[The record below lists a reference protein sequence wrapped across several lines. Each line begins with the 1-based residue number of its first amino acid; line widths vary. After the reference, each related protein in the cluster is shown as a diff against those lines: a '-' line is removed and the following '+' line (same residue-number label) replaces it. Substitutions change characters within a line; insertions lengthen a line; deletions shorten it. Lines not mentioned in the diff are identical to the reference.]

1 MRVCAYVRV
10 REGTQFVGHWR
21 MADITGINE
30 LQVAFQQ
37 LGRTTG
43 ANIHRAL
50 ARCGAFAMREAKDNA
65 PKSATMK
72 QLSATLKRKKRTS
85 RKMMPGGLEKS
96 IEYEILPGDA
106 GCSVFVA
113 SNSFAAKY
121 ARRIHDEKGKTWRN
135 RGPGTVAKGARADE
149 KFIERAIKD
158 NVDKYT
164 AIFKDEIGK
173 AKL

>member
-1 MRVCAYVRV
+1 
-10 REGTQFVGHWR
+10 
-21 MADITGINE
+21 MADITGLAE
-30 LQVAFQQ
+30 LERTLQNLRRVAPSAC
-37 LGRTTG
+37 RV
-43 ANIHRAL
+43 AL
-50 ARCGAFAMREAKDNA
+50 QKCGAFAMREAKANA

-121 ARRIHDEKGKTWRN
+121 AKRIHDDKGRTWQK

-164 AIFKDEIGK
+164 AIFLDETKK

>member
-1 MRVCAYVRV
+1 
-10 REGTQFVGHWR
+10 

-37 LGRTTG
+37 LQRTTG

-50 ARCGAFAMREAKDNA
+50 ARCGLIAVREAKANA
-65 PKSATMK
+65 PRSPTNKI
-72 QLSATLKRKKRTS
+72 LSATLKRKKRTS

-121 ARRIHDEKGKTWRN
+121 AKRIHDDKGRTWQK

-158 NVDKYT
+158 NVDKYA
-164 AIFKDEIGK
+164 AIVEAALQKEFGRI
-173 AKL
+173 